1 MRALILVAA
10 LGPCGGGKM
19 APTTVAPELPQFA
32 PSSAGM
38 ATAQA
43 LHDRYVLKG
52 TGCRRSLYR
61 GSVKVC
67 EGVLVPRGSSPCEQV
82 ASLVPGPNG
91 EPQIETMFGSGCGS
105 EKPVLAG
112 PMGKELFFVQTQEQ
126 GFIVL
131 CDGAR
136 VDHIE
141 EFVQARRGCAVNDGS
156 FKGPR

>member
-1 MRALILVAA
+1 
-10 LGPCGGGKM
+10 
-19 APTTVAPELPQFA
+19 
-32 PSSAGM
+32 M

-43 LHDRYVLKG
+43 TAEAPEDRYVLKG

-61 GSVKVC
+61 GSVKLC
-67 EGVLVPRGSSPCEQV
+67 EGVLVSRGSSPCEQV
-82 ASLVPGPNG
+82 ASLVPAPNG

-105 EKPVLAG
+105 EKAVLAG

-156 FKGPR
+156 FKGPREGKVADQALLPFRKLETRHGDQPSETAL